1 MHLPGPGGHFPVRMG
16 SPVRFQRGPCG
27 SLGVPDRCKWRPSG
41 SLPCVRR
48 MASRRFGSERD
59 PILSPGHAAL
69 GELGPAA
76 APAVGRSRIGPPWLP
91 CGRSR
96 SPRLAGAPST
106 STTVTLDDNPR
117 PPCRHRAVEH
127 VSGLAPG
134 VEAPCEVGN
143 EVGLQGPP
151 LRPGAIGFPGRSS
164 YAPVRG
170 RGLVVGRRWM
180 LCRCHRSNSRA
191 RKNTSSSISSVNF
204 LVFVFCWLTW

>member
-1 MHLPGPGGHFPVRMG
+1 MG

-69 GELGPAA
+69 
-76 APAVGRSRIGPPWLP
+76 VSCGPPLRRLLGAPESGRHGWL
-91 CGRSR
+91 GRSR

-143 EVGLQGPP
+143 EVGVQGPP

-170 RGLVVGRRWM
+170 SRPGRRPPM
-180 LCRCHRSNSRA
+180 DAVSLSL
-191 RKNTSSSISSVNF
+191 K
-204 LVFVFCWLTW
+204 